1 MNRREEARF
10 FHSAEKR
17 VKAKYNP
24 DLMETPD
31 QLCSRILRTLWRQ
44 APVNATYVG
53 IHDYDHQLGAFD
65 PDALES
71 QAAELTAHLSEIR
84 LLRDAGANR
93 TGGHLLD
100 LKLLEGELK
109 TQLRSRQEMR
119 FPFRNPGSY
128 LEEATYGIYI
138 LMVREFAPPQ
148 ERARGVL
155 ARLREVPRILSEAR
169 LNLRQPREV
178 PLLWSEMS
186 RDLGAATS
194 DFFSEAT
201 SWSQR
206 CAPALAGDVQKA
218 VQSAREEV
226 RGYLRFLEER
236 VHPEA
241 RGSFATG
248 RDFFEFLLRESHG
261 VGDSAADLE
270 AFGRDEIHTTQTRL
284 KALAADGPGGGWEKQ
299 VEDFKRDVPP
309 EEGLLTAYREE
320 IARSRR
326 FVRERGLLELP
337 AGECLEV
344 VETPVFERKTTPFA
358 AYVPPAPFEAH
369 QKGYFW
375 VTPPDGSLP
384 EEERRQQM
392 KEHMLASIPITC
404 VHEGYPGHHV
414 QLSLANRAGSPVQRQ
429 IGTPVL
435 MEGWA
440 LYCEEMMGEQGFY
453 TDPRTRL
460 LQLKDYLWR
469 CSRVVIDVGLHTG
482 QLSVEAA
489 VQMLVEVAKINPVS
503 ARGEV
508 KRYSKTP
515 TQPLSYAVGKREI
528 TRLRD
533 EVRRQEGDR
542 FSLKDFH
549 RRLLRY
555 GSIPPRLIREQ
566 ILPTPQA

>member
-10 FHSAEKR
+10 FHSAEKC
-17 VKAKYNP
+17 VKTKYNS
-24 DLMETPD
+24 DFMESTD
-31 QLCSRILRTLWRQ
+31 RLCNRILHTLWRH
-44 APVNATYVG
+44 APVNATHLG
-53 IHDYDHQLGAFD
+53 IHDYDHRLGAFD
-65 PDALES
+65 PDALDS
-71 QAAELTAHLSEIR
+71 QAAELKAHLSEIR
-84 LLRDAGANR
+84 DHRKAYPECAGDP
-93 TGGHLLD
+93 LLD
-100 LKLLEGELK
+100 LDLLEGELT
-109 TQLRSRQEMR
+109 TQLRSQQEIR
-119 FPFRNPGSY
+119 SPFRNPGSY
-128 LEEATYGIYI
+128 LEEVTYGVYI
-138 LMVREFAPPQ
+138 LMVREFAPPE

-155 ARLREVPRILSEAR
+155 ARLREVPRILTEAR
-169 LNLRQPREV
+169 LNLRQPAEV
-178 PLLWSEMS
+178 PALWSEMS
-186 RDLGAATS
+186 LDLGAATA
-194 DFFSEAT
+194 DFLSEAT
-201 SWSQR
+201 SWAAR
-206 CAPALAGDVQKA
+206 CAPALAGEVEKA
-218 VQSAREEV
+218 AGSAREEV
-226 RGYLRFLEER
+226 RAYLRFLEER

-261 VGDSAADLE
+261 VCDSAADLE
-270 AFGRDEIHTTQTRL
+270 AFGRKEVRTTKMRL
-284 KALAADGPGGGWEKQ
+284 EAMAGDGVAGGWEKQ
-299 VEDFKRDVPP
+299 VDDFKRDVPR
-309 EEGLLTAYREE
+309 EDGLLVAYQEE
-320 IARSRR
+320 IARSRK
-326 FVRERGLLELP
+326 FVLERGLLDLP
-337 AGECLEV
+337 AGESLEV

-358 AYVPPAPFEAH
+358 AYVPPAPFEDL

-375 VTPPDGSLP
+375 VTPPDGTLP
-384 EEERRQQM
+384 EEERRQHM
-392 KEHMLASIPITC
+392 EEHMLASIPITC

-440 LYCEEMMGEQGFY
+440 LYCEELMGEQGFY

-482 QLSVEAA
+482 HLSVDEA
-489 VQMLVEVAKINPVS
+489 VQILVEVAKINPES

-533 EVRRQEGDR
+533 DVRRREGDR

-555 GSIPPRLIREQ
+555 GSIPPQKIREQ
-566 ILPTPQA
+566 ILPAPQA